1 MSETSRYPELIV
13 GALLVNPQGQL
24 FVAHYNKIAGYYTI
38 PGGHVEYGETVAQA
52 LARELE
58 EETGLTPT
66 DFYLIQVTERIHSP
80 LYKDGR
86 HHLVYLDF
94 CVEGWEGTLQ
104 LDENELSEGQWVSV
118 QEALSLPLTPS
129 TRGLIEYYAEVGPG
143 GPARY
148 LPGEEGVK

>member
-24 FVAHYNKIAGYYTI
+24 LVARYNKIAGFYTI

-58 EETGLTPT
+58 EETGLTPIN
-66 DFYLIQVTERIHSP
+66 FFLIQVTERIRPP

-94 CVEGWEGTLQ
+94 CVNDWEGTLK
-104 LDENELSEGQWVSV
+104 LDEDELSEGHWVSP
-118 QEALSLPLTPS
+118 QESLSLPLTPS

-143 GPARY
+143 GPVRY
-148 LPGEEGVK
+148 LPGAVEVE